1 MQGGEEQDPTSDIC
15 LLQDFPR
22 GGSGRLGV
30 ERPVPRSWACRIARL
45 LTLHPLPLEELFW
58 RVAGDRGSGKFSE
71 SAMLC
76 NCFPFWNSRG
86 QWFAGATALFKHRE
100 LKFLFHHQ
108 HILSADSAWATHKR
122 VANPDSYP
130 LSQEE
135 CMLILT
141 RGQRSQP
148 RSELLS
154 GPTRWWEADRIQS
167 SQREQQ
173 RKEQVSALESEG
185 GCASSAMCF
194 LYIVKWRF
202 GCDQTPQVANVLIPS
217 SSLCA
222 QHSSRSF
229 GWMN

>member
-1 MQGGEEQDPTSDIC
+1 
-15 LLQDFPR
+15 
-22 GGSGRLGV
+22 
-30 ERPVPRSWACRIARL
+30 
-45 LTLHPLPLEELFW
+45 
-58 RVAGDRGSGKFSE
+58 
-71 SAMLC
+71 MLC

-86 QWFAGATALFKHRE
+86 QWFAGAAALFKHRD
-100 LKFLFHHQ
+100 LKFLFHQ

-173 RKEQVSALESEG
+173 RKEEVSALESEG

-194 LYIVKWRF
+194 LNIVKWRF
-202 GCDQTPQVANVLIPS
+202 GRDQTPQVANVLISS

-229 GWMN
+229 DEWTNLVLTVSRLWESAIWYFPILQMGKVRQKKPHFTSLYLIYLGSGR